1 MERRRELATSMLGKP
16 VFVLGSF
23 VLACTAKVARFP
35 CPGESMAAADVT
47 IEPGGKGLNQAVM
60 ARRLGAAV
68 DGLLAVGDD
77 MAAAFALPAL
87 ARADL
92 PATML
97 LRIPG
102 RTGAGVGFIDT
113 AGETCL
119 AIAPAAN
126 LRLSSAHLREK
137 SGAIEGAA
145 LVTAQF
151 EIADDPIRE
160 AFALARWAGVPTL
173 LNPSP
178 FRPIPD
184 DILAGT
190 TILVVN
196 ETEASGLAAALGLS
210 REDAAIPE
218 RFLATLAPAILS
230 RGPRFV
236 VQTRGAAGAIAI
248 SAEERPVMQPGFPVD
263 AIDTLGAGD
272 AFSTTLGVRLAE
284 GWPLARAMRDAA
296 AAGALTT
303 TRPGVFEALPTAA
316 DIAALSQTRLA

>member
-1 MERRRELATSMLGKP
+1 MERGRELTTSMLDKP

-23 VLACTAKVARFP
+23 VLACTAKVVRFP

-47 IEPGGKGLNQAVM
+47 IEPGGKGLNQAIM

-97 LRIPG
+97 LNIPG
-102 RTGAGVGFIDT
+102 RTGAGVGFIDM

-137 SGAIEGAA
+137 AQAIEGAA

-160 AFALARWAGVPTL
+160 AFALARRAGVPTL

-196 ETEASGLAAALGLS
+196 ETEAGGLATAMELP
-210 REDAAIPE
+210 REDAATPQ
-218 RFLATLAPAILS
+218 RFLATLGPAILE

-236 VQTRGAAGAIAI
+236 VLTRGAAGAIAI
-248 SAEERPVMQPGFPVD
+248 SAEEPPVMQPGFPVD

-303 TRPGVFEALPTAA
+303 TRPGVFEALPTVA